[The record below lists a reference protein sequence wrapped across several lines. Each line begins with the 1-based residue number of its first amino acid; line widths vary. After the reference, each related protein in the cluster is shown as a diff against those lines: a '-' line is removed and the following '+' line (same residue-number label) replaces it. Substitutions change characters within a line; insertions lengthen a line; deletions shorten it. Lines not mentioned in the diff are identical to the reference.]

1 MIKVGDKLCCY
12 KSECGSSILTCGS
25 LYEIISIDI
34 DTDYMRLCILD
45 DNDENSFFTINKDN
59 FGLSYK
65 NWFYLK
71 DISYERKIKILEIE
85 HNI

>member
-1 MIKVGDKLCCY
+1 MIKIGDKLCCY
-12 KSECGSSILTCGS
+12 KSECCSSILTCDS
-25 LYEIISIDI
+25 SYEIISVDF
-34 DTDYMRLCILD
+34 DTDYIRLCIFD
-45 DNDENSFFTINKDN
+45 DNEIMSFFTINKDK